1 MTWLLIAIVFL
12 VVVLAIWQTI
22 QLNKI
27 RAKVLAVPRDGN
39 VVAVMNDLGN
49 RVVGVESDMNRIIP
63 RLVDVEARIPHAI
76 SRTGVVA
83 YDAFGNIAGKMSR
96 SIALLSDLGDG
107 LVITIIV
114 AREETMFFTKEVRAG
129 HGSEELS
136 PEEQGA
142 VDRALGR

>member
-114 AREETMFFTKEVRAG
+114 AREETMFFTKEVRDG